1 MAKENKNI
9 PKKPK
14 FSSWWIYG
22 LVAIFLIGFQFIGGS
37 NLASTKKST
46 TSELQ
51 EYLRN
56 GDIDKILI
64 ITNTNQ
70 AKRSNGHTHHSAA
83 TKGY

>member
-1 MAKENKNI
+1 MAKENKTN

-22 LVAIFLIGFQFIGGS
+22 LVAVLLIGFQLFNS
-37 NLASTKKST
+37 DDLASTQKTT

-51 EYLRN
+51 QYLRN
-56 GDIDKILI
+56 GDVKKILI

-70 AKRSNGHTHHSAA
+70 AKVFFNR
-83 TKGY
+83 